1 MGVSVSVLASGSRG
15 NSTLVQSS
23 STRILVDA
31 GISCR
36 ETFKRMKAAGED
48 PHSLSAIL
56 ITHEHTDHVCGL
68 VVLARK
74 LKIPVFMTGST
85 HQAWSRA
92 MRDANRERP
101 QLACLELFSSG
112 HSFHVGDIA
121 VTPFTIPHDAVDP
134 VGLTFRTEGIKIG
147 IATDLGRLLANVKD
161 NLRGCDLLVI
171 ESNHDLEM
179 LRNGP
184 YPWSVKQR
192 VGSPTGHLSNEK
204 LAEFFATDY
213 DGCASYIVL
222 AHLSELNNH
231 PERARREAEK
241 ALGVRRTLLHN
252 RVMLAAQSEALQPIR
267 F

>member
-1 MGVSVSVLASGSRG
+1 MGASVSVLASGSRG
-15 NSTLVQSS
+15 NSTLVESS

-36 ETFKRMKAAGED
+36 ETFKRMKAAGGD
-48 PHSLSAIL
+48 PHALSAIL
-56 ITHEHTDHVCGL
+56 ITHEHSDHVSGVL
-68 VVLARK
+68 VLARK
-74 LKIPVFMTGST
+74 LKIPVFMTGAT
-85 HQAWSRA
+85 HQAWSRSL
-92 MRDANRERP
+92 RDASGERP
-101 QLACLELFSSG
+101 QLPRLELFSSG
-112 HSFHVGDIA
+112 HSFHIGDIE

-134 VGLTFRTEGIKIG
+134 VAFTFRVEGLKIG
-147 IATDLGRLLANVKD
+147 IATDLGRLLANAKD

-204 LAEFFATDY
+204 LAEFFAADY
-213 DGCASYIVL
+213 DGHASYIVL
-222 AHLSELNNH
+222 AHLSEQNNH
-231 PERARREAEK
+231 PERALREAEK

-252 RVMLAAQSEALQPIR
+252 RVMLAAQSEPLQPIR